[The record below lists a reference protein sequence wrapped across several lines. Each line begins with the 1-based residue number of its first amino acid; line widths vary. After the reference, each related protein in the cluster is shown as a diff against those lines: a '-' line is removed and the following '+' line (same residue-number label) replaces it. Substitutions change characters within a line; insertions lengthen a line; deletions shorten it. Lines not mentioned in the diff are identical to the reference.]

1 MKLLGI
7 NNLKKQK
14 GIGKKSIKSKSNTKS
29 KLSKKGGANYTITK
43 LSNNGR
49 IDSMSNQCF
58 WISLSQGINIIKG
71 NNDITVTF
79 LRDMVKDAG
88 HKINESTEQ
97 FDTHKHIGAYNYIHH
112 LLSSFYRINLHIIS
126 SSYPEHVTHLINT
139 EMIKIKNEN
148 LIIYHT
154 PGHFELVTQITN
166 ETGKDEYTINNYV
179 KNSLGEHT
187 NDFVYNKDGDVV
199 KLDEINTE
207 TEINKLLDAINS
219 MKDVDKKHWEGIL
232 NKKLE
237 SISPSVSSTEKKAEN
252 KAAQQAE
259 KGKTEKEKTEKE
271 KRMKE
276 EINQADFTKLLEIYN
291 KLKGE
296 VEKKLNEIKPSNN
309 SS

>member
-1 MKLLGI
+1 MFDVDFDIEFFDKFVFHGCQPEFMSIEYLI
-7 NNLKKQK
+7 NAFTYNE
-14 GIGKKSIKSKSNTKS
+14 
-29 KLSKKGGANYTITK
+29 
-43 LSNNGR
+43 
-49 IDSMSNQCF
+49 
-58 WISLSQGINIIKG
+58 SLEFDNDKINIWYVRD
-71 NNDITVTF
+71 DI
-79 LRDMVKDAG
+79 G
-88 HKINESTEQ
+88 C
-97 FDTHKHIGAYNYIHH
+97 
-112 LLSSFYRINLHIIS
+112 
-126 SSYPEHVTHLINT
+126 
-139 EMIKIKNEN
+139 
-148 LIIYHT
+148 
-154 PGHFELVTQITN
+154 
-166 ETGKDEYTINNYV
+166 
-179 KNSLGEHT
+179 